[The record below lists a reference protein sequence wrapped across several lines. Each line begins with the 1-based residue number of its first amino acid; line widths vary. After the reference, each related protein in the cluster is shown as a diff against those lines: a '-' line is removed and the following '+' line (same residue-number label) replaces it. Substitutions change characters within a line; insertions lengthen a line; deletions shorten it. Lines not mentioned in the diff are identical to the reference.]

1 MKKLLKI
8 SALNAAM
15 LIGAVT
21 SILLSGFG
29 SFANECEEIPDE
41 VLRLHIIAQSDSEYD
56 QAFKYDLRD
65 FLLSEFSMK
74 LSGSANALEA
84 RDKAAALLP
93 EITEKANEF
102 AAMRGY
108 PHSITAEVAKTYFT
122 TRVYDNVT
130 LPAGDY
136 YALRVIIGDG
146 AGRNWWCVMFPPLC
160 LPACTANS
168 QNGSPYFSTAASARI
183 ENGGKVKVKFAIYEA
198 LEKLF
203 K

>member
-15 LIGAVT
+15 LIGAAT

-29 SFANECEEIPDE
+29 SFANECEEIPEE
-41 VLRLHIIAQSDSEYD
+41 VMRLHIIAQSDSEYD

-65 FLLSEFSMK
+65 FLLSDFSGK

-84 RDKAAALLP
+84 RDKAIELLP
-93 EITEKANEF
+93 EINEKANEF
-102 AAMRGY
+102 AAIRAY
-108 PHSITAEVAKTYFT
+108 PYAITAEVAKTYFT
-122 TRVYDNVT
+122 TRTYENSVT

-160 LPACTANS
+160 LPACTDNS
-168 QNGSPYFSTAASARI
+168 ASPYFSTAASARI